1 MLTVWASPAPPY
13 SLEGAGGPA
22 GFEVDLVSEVAR
34 RLGLE
39 ARILPATGDP
49 LTALEEGFA
58 DVVVA
63 GARVSVEIEARV
75 NLSQPYLRVVQGLV
89 VNADVRPDLRGL
101 GDLVQG
107 DDVAVIEGS
116 TGQVWAAA
124 NLEPEALDV
133 RLYPDAEGA
142 VEALTAGDVDAV
154 LIDEAEAMAAVRVRP
169 VLRMAETVPTGA
181 GLGIAVDPRNGALLH
196 AINEALL
203 AMTADGTYDRMYD
216 RYRRALPPSGR
227 ITAG

>member
-1 MLTVWASPAPPY
+1 M
-13 SLEGAGGPA
+13 
-22 GFEVDLVSEVAR
+22 VSEVAR

-58 DVVVA
+58 DVSVA
-63 GARVSVEIEARV
+63 GARISVELEARV

-89 VNADVRPDLRGL
+89 VNADVRPDLKGL

-107 DDVAVIEGS
+107 DDVAVVEGS
-116 TGQVWAAA
+116 TGHAWAAA
-124 NLEPEALDV
+124 TLEPEAFDL
-133 RLYPDAEGA
+133 RPYPDAEGA
-142 VEALTAGDVDAV
+142 VEALTAGAIDAA
-154 LIDEAEAMAAVRVRP
+154 LIDEAEGVAAVRVRP

-181 GLGIAVDPRNGALLH
+181 GLGIAVDPRNDALLH

-203 AMTADGTYDRMYD
+203 AMTADGTYDMVYD
-216 RYRRALPPSGR
+216 RYQRALPPSGR